1 MVEFRYLRSFLTVAK
16 HKSFMLAAEE
26 LFLTQSAVSQQIR
39 ALEAELGAPLFTRD
53 HHAVD
58 LTGAGRTLLPQ
69 ARQIISLVD
78 GTRTLLG
85 EPQKLAG
92 SLRIAAATVASSY
105 LYVPLYE
112 RFTRSYPDI
121 ALDITNGVGRDAAL
135 ARVRTGEADAAFMQ
149 FPLEADDVAHD
160 VLGTTEMVAVASVR
174 ERPARI
180 LMWDASIDLQRVL
193 ADAGIRIAVRTN
205 DLALLKRLVDN
216 GTGTAFMPHWAVK
229 SELDAGAFTLVPFD
243 IPPVR
248 QRFGIVYPRGKQS
261 AALAAF
267 LTTANDFKAV
277 LAELGL
283 S

>member
-1 MVEFRYLRSFLTVAK
+1 MEFRYLRSFLTVAK
-16 HKSFMLAAEE
+16 HKSFTLAAEE

-53 HHAVD
+53 RHTVD

-69 ARQIISLVD
+69 ARQIIALVD

-85 EPQKLAG
+85 ESRPLAG

-121 ALDITNGVGRDAAL
+121 VLEITNGVGRDAAL
-135 ARVRTGEADAAFMQ
+135 ARVRAGAADAAFMQ
-149 FPLEADDVAHD
+149 FPLDVDDVDHD
-160 VLGTTEMVAVASVR
+160 VLGTTEMVAVASAR
-174 ERPARI
+174 GRAARI
-180 LMWDASIDLQRVL
+180 LMWDASVELQRVL

-229 SELDAGAFTLVPFD
+229 NELDAGAFALVPFD
-243 IPPVR
+243 FPPVR
-248 QRFGIVYPRGKQS
+248 QHFGIVYPRGNHS
-261 AALAAF
+261 AALDAF
-267 LTTANDFKAV
+267 LATANDFKAV
-277 LAELGL
+277 LAEFGL